1 MANGSEAADKK
12 VFKSRDEVIEQELK
26 PQLGDDAKKY
36 DLAAIVDDAYE
47 LVDDEEQGVGYAR
60 REGARGWKGLAEAIG
75 RHEYTGLEVDDDW
88 PSAAPGHAKGEAAR
102 GPAYKYS
109 EEALNVPPPVGPWE
123 SESSRAFNAA
133 GVAAL
138 NERHEKYEQDWK
150 EVDEALARRKE
161 RAEARDKEGDG
172 DAREEREA
180 EEAAKRPAKQFGV
193 KEVHAG
199 DRIMGETT
207 SDSRDPVSSDGVDV
221 VEFNRNEDDVSSKRA
236 EEAVKESF
244 EEDEPVEPEL
254 EGIDSQL
261 ARAEGAAAAERS
273 QQQRGREAERP
284 EESR

>member
-1 MANGSEAADKK
+1 MDDKARK
-12 VFKSRDEVIEQELK
+12 VFKSRDEAVEAELK
-26 PQLGDDAKKY
+26 PMLGDDARNY
-36 DLAAIVDDAYE
+36 DLDAIVDDAYE

-60 REGARGWKGLAEAIG
+60 REGARGWRGLAEAIG
-75 RHEYTGLEVDDDW
+75 RHENSGLEGDGEE
-88 PSAAPGHAKGEAAR
+88 PGVRREQGKGIDYR
-102 GPAYKYS
+102 GGADKYS
-109 EEALNVPPPVGPWE
+109 EEALNVPPPAGPWE
-123 SESSRAFNAA
+123 GEEARASNEASL
-133 GVAAL
+133 GAL
-138 NERHEKYEQDWK
+138 NERLEKHKQDWK

-161 RAEARDKEGDG
+161 RTEARDKEGKG
-172 DAREEREA
+172 DAREERGEKA
-180 EEAAKRPAKQFGV
+180 GNGAAARPSKQFGV

-207 SDSRDPVSSDGVDV
+207 SDSRDPVSSDGVDA

-236 EEAVKESF
+236 EDAVKESF
-244 EEDEPVEPEL
+244 EEERPVEPEL